1 MTPTPNGT
9 GDPAVKRWVWA
20 ILAIFTAIG
29 FGFGNWLARLPAV
42 RDHLGASTFE
52 MSFYGLCLAAGSTV
66 GLLLAGRTVAWLGP
80 RRAMTTAALVQAVA
94 MPVASSVI
102 WTGAVPAGLAV
113 LFVFGFALSTCDVA
127 MNVSGAAA
135 ERALGRPRLPLF
147 HAGFSLGT
155 VSAMGVGAL
164 AEAGSVAVPLHL
176 TGVFAAV
183 LVVLLMAL
191 RFVPR
196 NEEDH
201 RTPSAHTASVAIAD
215 GSRRPY
221 VPWKDPR
228 VLLIG
233 CVAMA
238 MSLAEGTAADWL
250 PLALVDGRGVAN
262 ETGALILGV
271 FFVSMTAT
279 RLAGSLILA
288 RLGRVTVLRGGAIL
302 CAIGVII
309 VILLP
314 ASWSI
319 VLGALCWGVGAGL
332 GFPVAISAAADNP
345 RTAVKSV
352 AAVSTIAY
360 TAMLLGPMAFGF
372 LGEHIGLLTAF
383 WLLAA
388 IALMSS
394 LLAGVAREPVADV
407 AERRPDDNGRHDA

>member
-1 MTPTPNGT
+1 MTDLAPPER
-9 GDPAVKRWVWA
+9 VVSRWVWA
-20 ILAIFTAIG
+20 ILTIFAVIG

-42 RDHLGASTFE
+42 RDHLDASTFE

-66 GLLLAGRTVAWLGP
+66 GLVLAGRTVAWLGP
-80 RRAMTTAALVQAVA
+80 RRAMTIAAVVQAVA
-94 MPVASSVI
+94 MPVAATVI
-102 WTGAVPAGLAV
+102 WTGAVPAGLAI

-127 MNVSGAAA
+127 MNVSGTAA

-164 AEAGSVAVPLHL
+164 AESWSIPVPVHL
-176 TGVFAAV
+176 AAVFAVNLAV
-183 LVVLLMAL
+183 LLISL

-196 NEEDH
+196 NEQDH
-201 RTPSAHTASVAIAD
+201 EPSTTQTGSVTTAD
-215 GSRRPY
+215 GTKRPY
-221 VPWKDPR
+221 VPWRDPR
-228 VLLIG
+228 ILLIG
-233 CVAMA
+233 CVALA
-238 MSLAEGTAADWL
+238 MSLAEGTASDWL

-302 CAIGVII
+302 CGIGVIAVI
-309 VILLP
+309 VFP
-314 ASWSI
+314 APWAI
-319 VLGALCWGVGAGL
+319 VLATLCWGVGTGL

-345 RTAVKSV
+345 RTAVKGV
-352 AAVSTIAY
+352 AAVSAIAY

-372 LGEHIGLLTAF
+372 LGEHIGLLTSF

-388 IALMSS
+388 IALASS
-394 LLAGVAREPVADV
+394 LLAGVAREPVVRGA
-407 AERRPDDNGRHDA
+407 GRE